1 MIPLMISY
9 DIIYIVI
16 ISNDSLC
23 TVISLFDWNTFD
35 QKIDGSTHDVCQTE
49 RNTSG
54 SEKGLKSQ
62 KTSRLCRV
70 IKTYG
75 YVE

>member
-35 QKIDGSTHDVCQTE
+35 QKIDMRWIDTRCVSD
-49 RNTSG
+49 R
-54 SEKGLKSQ
+54 EKHKR
-62 KTSRLCRV
+62 K
-70 IKTYG
+70 
-75 YVE
+75 